1 MGSPGKKLTST
12 ASQQDEPLRE
22 QFISDVL
29 EYNPDMLVFF
39 DETGAD
45 RKSATYPRL

>member
-1 MGSPGKKLTST
+1 MITT

-29 EYNPDMLVFF
+29 VYNPDMLVFI